1 MLISFR
7 GGRVGGG
14 RVARSCA
21 HVGVCTSWVSTIC
34 LRVAGKAAEKAGT
47 ELEEEEEMTAAP
59 LGPAR
64 WRVLV
69 AAREGWWTQLKCWAP
84 RG

>member
-1 MLISFR
+1 MMLQQRTTKELI
-7 GGRVGGG
+7 
-14 RVARSCA
+14 
-21 HVGVCTSWVSTIC
+21 WY
-34 LRVAGKAAEKAGT
+34 LRNLQNKMKQTHEENKTRLALEP